1 LSKKDKRIV
10 FEKYGDSIK
19 EKENEI
25 EICIN
30 HGNYTNEM
38 IINELSSDSELIQVL
53 DWKYKLT
60 ELI

>member
-53 DWKYKLT
+53 DWKNKLT